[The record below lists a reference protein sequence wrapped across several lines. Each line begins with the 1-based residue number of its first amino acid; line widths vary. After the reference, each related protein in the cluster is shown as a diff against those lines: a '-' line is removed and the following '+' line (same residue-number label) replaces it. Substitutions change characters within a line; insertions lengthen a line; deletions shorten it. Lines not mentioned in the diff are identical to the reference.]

1 MILQNVSDSLV
12 PLDVLNN
19 HYEPL
24 ARYEARLLDLHG
36 DWATLTLPAAAP
48 VSCLHW
54 GSLVR
59 FTFTDGSF
67 RSEAEGVVVA
77 HRVVAAE
84 ETAYIAETDTPY
96 EADAGIQEGTDF
108 NMPGSTLLI
117 PSATREIT
125 VQLWQCQQKEERR
138 LGPRRWPR
146 IAVLLRPELE
156 ALPMAFAPAESPVEA
171 EECWERGWAVDFSAN
186 GMRLRTHVCLPL
198 KQRVALQFALPDAAV
213 RSGSGSL
220 TSIIESLEEEQQR
233 LKRRFTL
240 RGRVL
245 RSERTRT
252 ASSHQA
258 MICFEQLTAEEG
270 LAISRFLSRG

>member
-36 DWATLTLPAAAP
+36 DWATLTLRAAAP

-59 FTFTDGSF
+59 FTFTEGSF
-67 RSEAEGVVVA
+67 RCEAEGVVVA

-84 ETAYIAETDTPY
+84 EIESKADINTPY
-96 EADAGIQEGTDF
+96 EAAADSQTRRGFDL
-108 NMPGSTLLI
+108 SD
-117 PSATREIT
+117 SAPFVPPASREIT
-125 VQLWQCQQKEERR
+125 VQLWQCQQREERR

-146 IAVLLRPELE
+146 IAVLLRPERE
-156 ALPMAFAPAESPVEA
+156 ALPTTFAPAESPVEA

-213 RSGSGSL
+213 RSGNSSL
-220 TSIIESLEEEQQR
+220 AS
-233 LKRRFTL
+233 
-240 RGRVL
+240 V
-245 RSERTRT
+245 T
-252 ASSHQA
+252 ASLKKS
-258 MICFEQLTAEEG
+258 
-270 LAISRFLSRG
+270 SSV